1 VKRCGGSAEFSGR
14 SRRGFD
20 GGSPAVAGLDWAR
33 VQSGCDNEVGYRSG
47 SCLAS
52 RWGSVVVQTGDD
64 NEALYGPSRSSAAR
78 PDRVRIQPVSDNKV
92 APGPQSPYARPVQ
105 LGPGSI
111 RQRPRGSSRAW
122 VAPSASQ
129 LTWLPVRSG
138 SDSKPR
144 SHMVFAGTPD
154 SGLPAHFASG
164 SIKQRQ
170 QGLIGL
176 CRSPAARPDSVGV
189 QPGGDN
195 EVGCCFGSCEASRSD
210 WVRVQSGGD
219 WSGWWG
225 PAFGSGHGE
234 GPDPLGIRLR
244 CLVVRRFP
252 QQSPAGAA

>member
-144 SHMVFAGTPD
+144 FHMVFAGTPDSKLRTPD

-170 QGLIGL
+170 QGFIGL

-195 EVGCCFGSCEASRSD
+195 EVGCCPGSCEASRSD
-210 WVRVQSGGD
+210 WVRVQSGSD
-219 WSGWWG
+219 WRWLVG
-225 PAFGSGHGE
+225 PVFCLGHAG
-234 GPDPLGIRLR
+234 GPDPSGGSG
-244 CLVVRRFP
+244 C
-252 QQSPAGAA
+252 AAW